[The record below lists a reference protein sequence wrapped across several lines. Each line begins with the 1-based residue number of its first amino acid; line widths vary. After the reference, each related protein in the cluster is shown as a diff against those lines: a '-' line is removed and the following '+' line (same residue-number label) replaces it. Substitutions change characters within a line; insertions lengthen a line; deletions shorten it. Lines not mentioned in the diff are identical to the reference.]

1 MNQTNKKVD
10 DKSSGQP
17 LGNPTEL
24 LPYLISLWPQKSRT
38 QIKNLLTNKQITI
51 NGKTV
56 TQHNTIVKPGDKVA
70 IGAKQNQISIQDSE
84 LFSIIYEDD
93 ALIVINKQAGVLTI
107 ATEGEKTR
115 TAYSALS
122 RYVKQQNPSNK
133 IFIVH
138 RLDRDTSGLL
148 VFAKKP
154 EIQKAL
160 QENWN
165 EVIIRRTYIAIAEGV
180 VKESEGQIRS
190 WLHEN
195 RSMTLYSSQNPDGGK
210 LAITNFKVIR
220 RSIMYTMLE
229 VDLLTGRKNQIRVHL
244 KDLGHSIAGDRKYG
258 AKTNPM
264 GRMGLHASHLEFIH
278 PKTRKHLKFKTPSP
292 KKFLFLFCDSKH

>member
-1 MNQTNKKVD
+1 MSQSNKTSD
-10 DKSSGQP
+10 GKSSGP
-17 LGNPTEL
+17 HIKNPTEL

-38 QIKNLLTNKQITI
+38 QIKNLLTNKQIVI

-56 TQHNTIVKPGDKVA
+56 TKHNAIVKPGDRVA
-70 IGAKQNQISIQDSE
+70 IAAKQSQVSGEDSE
-84 LFSIIYEDD
+84 LFTIVHEDD

-122 RYVKQQNPSNK
+122 RYVKQQHPSNK

-154 EIQKAL
+154 EIQKSL

-165 EVIIRRTYIAIAEGV
+165 EVIIRRTYLAIAEGV

-195 RSMTLYSSQNPDGGK
+195 RCMTLYSSQNPDGGK
-210 LAITNFKVIR
+210 LAITNFKVVR
-220 RSIMYTMLE
+220 RSSAYSMLE

-258 AKTNPM
+258 AKTNPI

-278 PKTRKHLKFKTPSP
+278 PITREHLKFKAPAP
-292 KKFLFLFCDSKH
+292 KKFLFLFCEGKH